1 VSGLVL
7 ISEGKRQYNNAK
19 TLITNAK
26 YTPAE
31 TAERSSEQCCEF
43 GYFYLRNYK
52 NSSNPHYKVFHP
64 KDNEPFTRAVPKPSD
79 HKTTII

>member
-1 VSGLVL
+1 VSGSVL

-52 NSSNPHYKVFHP
+52 NSSNPLYKVFHP
-64 KDNEPFTRAVPKPSD
+64 VKKINHLQGLFPSPV
-79 HKTTII
+79 IIKLL